1 MRTLLFVP
9 GIDERKLAKVGTF
22 GADLICIDLED
33 AVADSEKTAARA
45 VTRAAIPTYDDK
57 TVVTVRVNAL
67 DTGRLEDDIASV
79 VCSDLD
85 AILVPKIEDTDTL
98 RIADDALAR
107 ASERDNGV
115 ETGSM
120 RILAIIETPLGMVRC
135 EDTCSRR
142 PLASSPRSS
151 ASATSPWRLGVD
163 VTHEAHRAALRPLP
177 RHRRR
182 ARRGGCVPPLD
193 GPYLEVEDLEGCLV
207 NSCRSRALGFQGRV
221 AVYPPQ
227 VGPMQRGVL
236 GPERRG
242 RGRQPARG
250 GRLREGRGR
259 ASPRSGSTASSS
271 TTRSTTWRGSG
282 CAATTP
288 SRQRRSRHERQT
300 PLALEGRASR
310 GLRDAVRGAGDRLD
324 ARATTAPT

>member
-1 MRTLLFVP
+1 MATLTARGEGIEIKIDWSEQLMRTLLFVP

-45 VTRAAIPTYDDK
+45 VTRTAIPTYDEK

-107 ASERDNGV
+107 AEKDNGV
-115 ETGSM
+115 ETGSV
-120 RILAIIETPLGMVRC
+120 RILAIMETPLGIARC
-135 EDTCSRR
+135 EDI
-142 PLASSPRSS
+142 LLS
-151 ASATSPWRLGVD
+151 APARTVTAIFGLGDFSVALGVD
-163 VTHEAHRAALRPLP
+163 VTHEGTELLYGRSRVIVATRAA
-177 RHRRR
+177 
-182 ARRGGCVPPLD
+182 GMVPPLD

-207 NSCRSRALGFQGRV
+207 NSRRSRALGFQGRV

-227 VGPMQRGVL
+227 VGPMHEAFSDLSDEV
-236 GPERRG
+236 
-242 RGRQPARG
+242 A
-250 GRLREGRGR
+250 
-259 ASPRSGSTASSS
+259 
-271 TTRSTTWRGSG
+271 
-282 CAATTP
+282 AAT
-288 SRQRRSRHERQT
+288 RRVVDGFEK
-300 PLALEGRASR
+300 ALEEGVASI
-310 GLRDAVRGAGDRLD
+310 RLD
-324 ARATTAPT
+324 GKFVDYPIYNLAKERMRRYDAFQAAKEQA